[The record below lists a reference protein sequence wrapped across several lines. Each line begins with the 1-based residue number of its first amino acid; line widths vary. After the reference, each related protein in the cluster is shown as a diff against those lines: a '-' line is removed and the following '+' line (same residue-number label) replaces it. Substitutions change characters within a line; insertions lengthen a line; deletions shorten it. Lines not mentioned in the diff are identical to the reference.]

1 MAKGKICAAIK
12 EREDAADRIRVLI
25 MGNGFESRYHEK
37 IEITCPGSIKKIQ
50 GDSETMLDPA
60 SVISVTSGD
69 GTCSERLILE
79 PQDGS
84 ELTVNSLVRAQG
96 TPSYGGRLEILDTEN
111 GLVLVNEIDMEA

>member
-1 MAKGKICAAIK
+1 
-12 EREDAADRIRVLI
+12 
-25 MGNGFESRYHEK
+25 
-37 IEITCPGSIKKIQ
+37 
-50 GDSETMLDPA
+50 MLDPA

-111 GLVLVNEIDMEA
+111 GLVLVNEIDMEAYLKKVIP